1 MKHVSVL
8 RRSFVVT
15 ALIAI
20 ATAFFICAS
29 MLFSVLPA
37 SANET
42 STSLW
47 SQDVTVENANFAQT
61 SGSAPAIPT
70 SWSGSKGEGYSYSVK
85 SGIVNENTYGS
96 LTKNE
101 KEKYGLTTI
110 PVASP
115 ASKSE
120 KSFLFI
126 NAGEN
131 ETVYKYTSSTFA
143 LEASSYY
150 KITVWV
156 KTENVSNAS
165 GAAVLIKDLDS
176 KPVGFTN
183 INTNGQWKEY
193 TIYVE
198 TIGTRESIASLSLQ
212 LGSETVGGE
221 SAGVAYFDNVSV
233 TELSSYNYYQVY
245 GSNSPAD
252 NVMTLSYYDYDNLLN
267 AGADFEDVTAF
278 GTPVGAGT
286 SEVIEAGNGIS
297 GKYGVESIVRPPVE
311 KSASNKIL
319 ALSTKYDETEETYER
334 GFVGYKSN
342 DFTVNR
348 FAYYRLSGWYYGVG
362 ETSPVSVTLNT
373 KSAYSSGN
381 YTANEVTAL
390 TVDSANE
397 NHNGWNEFVI
407 LIKGSDRVDFTAN
420 VVLGVG
426 TATTPAAGVA
436 FYDDIR
442 LIQIT
447 PTEYTSYTS
456 SANKTVEVDP
466 ATSTGVNNG
475 WLNSVGVYENLED
488 ITLGEPLMPADW
500 VRYTAEGITSD
511 GYSKATVNSENVV
524 GGIVKIDGNQR
535 LLANKGLAEV
545 DFANALLLASTTPT
559 AVCYE
564 STNITITANSY
575 NKLTVSLA
583 VDDITGYGANLVL
596 KKGTAVVSTIEK
608 ITADGHYSFY
618 IKGDDA
624 DAALTLE
631 LWLGLNDRIQNQS
644 KLASGTIYFT
654 NVALDAASTE
664 DVFNEKANA
673 YKDVRINGF
682 GNTYAVVNLGN
693 EDFTLFDSYDTSSV
707 KFPYTWTV
715 TKGAGTVNYGIYDTK
730 NNTGSDIVPPFFES
744 DERYVLVLNNA
755 EATYS
760 SLALNNDYSFA
771 ADSYYKISFTVKVDI
786 PEDYR
791 NNDKAVG
798 AYISLG
804 GDYRFDFKNTSVTTD
819 SVTDDQVFQTYT
831 FYIKTGSEA
840 STSNIVIGL
849 GDNAKKSNY
858 TKGTLYVNKIAFTTI
873 TETEYSETNDGSL
886 DEYTMIADYAGTTN
900 DDNDDTTDTPTTSAP
915 TSSELWWLVPSILL
929 GVAIVLAL
937 VGTLIR
943 KLIEKHQDTKKKNPV
958 YENRSS
964 YDRRNVKADEPTE
977 VDATEVK
984 PEEKAEETTEET
996 VEETAET
1003 TETTEEVTEETATEE
1018 EVTETAEETATEE
1031 VAEETT
1037 ETADDDNKN
1046 E

>member
-8 RRSFVVT
+8 RRSFVAT
-15 ALIAI
+15 ALIAL
-20 ATAFFICAS
+20 ATAFFIFAS

-37 SANET
+37 SASET

-47 SQDVTVENANFAQT
+47 SQDVAVENANFTQT

-70 SWSGSKGEGYSYSVK
+70 SWTGTKGDGYYYSVK

-96 LTKNE
+96 LTKTE
-101 KEKYGLTTI
+101 KEKYGLSVA

-150 KITVWV
+150 KITAWV

-176 KPVGFTN
+176 EPVGFTA
-183 INTNGQWKEY
+183 INTNGEWKEY

-198 TIGTRESIASLSLQ
+198 TSGTKDSMAALSLQ

-245 GSNSPAD
+245 GSTSPAD
-252 NVMTLSYYDYDNLLN
+252 NVMTLSYYDYNNLLN
-267 AGADFEDVTAF
+267 EGADFNDVTAF

-286 SEVIEAGNGIS
+286 SDVIEAGNGIS
-297 GKYGVESIVRPPVE
+297 GKYGVETIVRPPVE
-311 KSASNKIL
+311 KTATNKIL
-319 ALSTKYDETEETYER
+319 ALATAYDETEKTYES
-334 GFVGYKSN
+334 GFVGYKSK

-362 ETSPVSVTLNT
+362 ETSPVSVTVNT
-373 KSAYSSGN
+373 KSAYSNGN

-390 TVDSANE
+390 TIDSANE
-397 NHNGWNEFVI
+397 NHNGWNEFVV

-447 PTEYTSYTS
+447 PTQYTSFTS
-456 SANKTVEVDP
+456 SANKSIEVDP
-466 ATSTGVNNG
+466 STSTGVSNG
-475 WLNSVGVYENLED
+475 WMNSVGVYEELED
-488 ITLGEPLMPADW
+488 ITLGKPLMPADW

-545 DFANALLLASTTPT
+545 DFANALLLSSTTPT

-564 STNITITANSY
+564 SADITITANSY

-624 DAALTLE
+624 DTALTIE

-644 KLASGTIYFT
+644 KLASGSIYFT
-654 NVALDAASTE
+654 NVALDNASTE
-664 DVFNEKANA
+664 AVFNEKANT

-693 EDFTLFDSYDTSSV
+693 EDFTLFGSYDTSSV
-707 KFPYTWTV
+707 KFPYTWSV

-730 NNTGSDIVPPFFES
+730 NNTGSDIVPSFFES

-760 SLALNNDYSFA
+760 SLKLNNAYSFA
-771 ADSYYKISFTVKVDI
+771 ADSYYKLSFTVKVDI

-798 AYISLG
+798 AYVSIG

-831 FYIKTGSEA
+831 YYIKTGSDA

-858 TKGTLYVNKIAFTTI
+858 TKGTLYVSKISFTTI
-873 TETEYSETNDGSL
+873 TEIDYSEANDGSL
-886 DEYTMIADYAGTTN
+886 DEYTMIANYAGTSSDTN
-900 DDNDDTTDTPTTSAP
+900 TDTPDTIAP
-915 TSSELWWLVPSILL
+915 STPSSSELWWLVPSILL

-937 VGTLIR
+937 VGTFIR
-943 KLIEKHQDTKKKNPV
+943 KLIEKKQENKKKNPV

-964 YDRRNVKADEPTE
+964 YDRRNVKPEETTE

-984 PEEKAEETTEET
+984 PEETTETETAETVEETTEET
-996 VEETAET
+996 TEETAET
-1003 TETTEEVTEETATEE
+1003 ATEEVSEETATEE
-1018 EVTETAEETATEE
+1018 TAEETANEE
-1031 VAEETT
+1031 VNETT
-1037 ETADDDNKN
+1037 EDADNKN